1 MGSGDEV
8 GVADHAERFP
18 NIHVCPPVPHE
29 EVVKLVRE
37 ADCGICL
44 REGRLLSGRLSLPN
58 KLFEYAF
65 AGIPVLASRLPEME
79 RVVSEYGLGVC
90 CDNDADSI
98 ESAIRKIEREGIARP
113 VADLT
118 ELSWDTQ
125 AKRLQEA
132 YRQLLSNRGA
142 AVPTNEG
149 DC

>member
-18 NIHVCPPVPHE
+18 NIHVYPSVPHDK
-29 EVVKLVRE
+29 VVKLVRE
-37 ADCGICL
+37 ADCGLCL
-44 REGRLLSGRLSLPN
+44 IEDRTLSLRYSLPN
-58 KLFEYAF
+58 KLFECAF
-65 AGIPVLASRLPEME
+65 AGVPVLGSRLPEIS
-79 RVVSEYGLGVC
+79 RVVQQYGLGVC
-90 CDNDADSI
+90 CDNDAESI
-98 ESAIRKIEREGIARP
+98 EAAVLKIEREGIARP

-125 AKRLQEA
+125 ARRLQEA